1 MHHFDWSEIRPEIK
15 DTVLYIEK
23 RNGIDTKFTGYSGS
37 LSSFWKTQQWLIN
50 TAKTSEL
57 HQLIKYENSAVKGL
71 VFQGLLERKDSKVF
85 DYIMNS
91 VDDEGTVHFQLG
103 CVGNAFGLTEYYLF
117 LVSSPAK
124 EDYTLEVQNYL
135 FSEDQIKI
143 LDSIA
148 KTKTRYL
155 TN

>member
-1 MHHFDWSEIRPEIK
+1 MYHFDWSEIRPEIK

-23 RNGIDTKFTGYSGS
+23 RNGIDSKFTGYAGR

-50 TAKTSEL
+50 AAKTSEL
-57 HQLIKYENSAVKGL
+57 HQLIKYDNSTVKG
-71 VFQGLLERKDSKVF
+71 VIFQGLLERKDPKVF
-85 DYIMNS
+85 DYIINS

-117 LVSSPAK
+117 LISSPAK
-124 EDYTLEVQNYL
+124 EDYTLKVQDDL
-135 FSEDQIKI
+135 FTENQIKI
-143 LDSIA
+143 VDSIA
-148 KTKTRYL
+148 EIKTRYL